1 MYITIYQ
8 IIKILHF
15 LYFRVR
21 PEHVEQGIKLEC
33 TAAIG
38 AVFWQSFQEK
48 IPVIPRIEKSTSSS
62 NWWRSSSGAS
72 SSSSFVQHVANII
85 LGKQKIILKD
95 YIKCCTFQS
104 QTNFNLIFFQFG
116 CWFSQLFFPSLY
128 LRSSQTYLLEDW
140 HELYKYW
147 IENLNV
153 LTLLFI

>member
-1 MYITIYQ
+1 MIYQ
-8 IIKILHF
+8 IIKIFHF

-72 SSSSFVQHVANII
+72 SSSSFVQHVANLI
-85 LGKQKIILKD
+85 LGKRKIILKD
-95 YIKCCTFQS
+95 LKLLNIS
-104 QTNFNLIFFQFG
+104 SVVHFNLKQTLTWFFFQFG

-140 HELYKYW
+140 HELYKY
-147 IENLNV
+147 
-153 LTLLFI
+153 

>member
-1 MYITIYQ
+1 MILYITIYQ
-8 IIKILHF
+8 IIKILHL

-72 SSSSFVQHVANII
+72 SSSSFVQHVANLI
-85 LGKQKIILKD
+85 LGKQKIILRDLKVIYQVLYISILNKLLTCHFYIFNNKD
-95 YIKCCTFQS
+95 E
-104 QTNFNLIFFQFG
+104 
-116 CWFSQLFFPSLY
+116 SLKEGK
-128 LRSSQTYLLEDW
+128 S
-140 HELYKYW
+140 
-147 IENLNV
+147 
-153 LTLLFI
+153 

>member
-8 IIKILHF
+8 IIKIFHF

-72 SSSSFVQHVANII
+72 SSSSFVQHVANLI
-85 LGKQKIILKD
+85 LGKRKIILKD
-95 YIKCCTFQS
+95 LKLLNIS
-104 QTNFNLIFFQFG
+104 SVVHFNLKQTLTWFF
-116 CWFSQLFFPSLY
+116 FSSAVGSLN
-128 LRSSQTYLLEDW
+128 SSSHRYICVP
-140 HELYKYW
+140 HKHIYW
-147 IENLNV
+147 RIDMSCTNIKLK
-153 LTLLFI
+153 TWMC

>member
-1 MYITIYQ
+1 MYKSETTVNNSIFKILYITIYQ

-72 SSSSFVQHVANII
+72 SSSSFVQHVANLI
-85 LGKQKIILKD
+85 LGKQKIILRDLKVIYQVL
-95 YIKCCTFQS
+95 YISILKK
-104 QTNFNLIFFQFG
+104 L
-116 CWFSQLFFPSLY
+116 
-128 LRSSQTYLLEDW
+128 
-140 HELYKYW
+140 
-147 IENLNV
+147 
-153 LTLLFI
+153 

>member
-1 MYITIYQ
+1 MYITTYQ

-15 LYFRVR
+15 LYHRVR

-72 SSSSFVQHVANII
+72 SSSSFVQHVANLI
-85 LGKQKIILKD
+85 LGKQNIILKD
-95 YIKCCTFQS
+95 LKVIYQVLYISILSKLWLDF
-104 QTNFNLIFFQFG
+104 FFQFG

-140 HELYKYW
+140 HELHKY
-147 IENLNV
+147 
-153 LTLLFI
+153 